1 MPMEKSSANPRRVYA
16 LLFVFSFQSCGILLT
31 RSVIDMDYR
40 TDLAMER
47 TIYPGGMGEG
57 VSIQTQQDGK
67 AVITWVRIHTK
78 SAATRLGKAEGT
90 YWTMMHPELP
100 ELNTEDRIEIARQV
114 AQTLRIMLPPHGDI
128 LVLGLG
134 NRRMT
139 ADALGDRVVSGILV
153 TRHLKE
159 DSNESLRGVC
169 ALSPGVMGVTG
180 VETAEFAL
188 GLVEHLKPSAV
199 LVVDALAAMECDHI
213 GTTIQLTDT
222 GIHPGSGVGNHR
234 KGITEEVLHVPV
246 IAMGIPMVVY
256 ASTIVRD
263 ALKSILSAEK
273 DDEEAH
279 ALAEQLVQQA
289 QYDLVVTPRNIDELL
304 SGLSDMLALAINAAL
319 QPEYSIDELAH
330 LLH

>member
-1 MPMEKSSANPRRVYA
+1 MN
-16 LLFVFSFQSCGILLT
+16 
-31 RSVIDMDYR
+31 YR

-47 TIYPGGMGEG
+47 TVYPGGTGAG
-57 VSIQTQQDGK
+57 VSIQTQQDGE
-67 AVITWVRIHTK
+67 AVITWVRIHT
-78 SAATRLGKAEGT
+78 AAAAKRLGKPEGT
-90 YWTMMHPELP
+90 YWTMMHPKLP
-100 ELNTEDRIEIARQV
+100 TMTPEERIGIARQV
-114 AQTLRIMLPPHGDI
+114 AQTLRIMLPPQGDV

-159 DSNESLRGVC
+159 EMTPPLRGVC
-169 ALSPGVMGVTG
+169 AMSPGVLGVTG
-180 VETAEFAL
+180 VETAELTL
-188 GLVEHLKPSAV
+188 GLVERLKPSAV
-199 LVVDALAAMECDHI
+199 LVVDALAAMETDHI

-234 KGITEEVLHVPV
+234 RGITQEVLNVPV

-263 ALKSILSAEK
+263 ALKSILATER
-273 DDEEAH
+273 DDEEACEM
-279 ALAEQLVQQA
+279 AEQLVGQGMT
-289 QYDLVVTPRNIDELL
+289 DFVVTPRNIDEMVA
-304 SGLSDMLALAINAAL
+304 GLSDMLALSINSAL
-319 QPEYSIDELAH
+319 QPMVTLDELTH

>member
-1 MPMEKSSANPRRVYA
+1 MN
-16 LLFVFSFQSCGILLT
+16 
-31 RSVIDMDYR
+31 YR

-47 TIYPGGMGEG
+47 MVYPGGMGEG
-57 VSIQTQQDGK
+57 VTIQNQRDG
-67 AVITWVRIHTK
+67 AAEITWVRIQTE
-78 SAATRLGKAEGT
+78 AAAKRLGKAEGT
-90 YWTMMHPELP
+90 YWTMTHPDLP
-100 ELNTEDRIEIARQV
+100 VLTPEERIAVAQQV
-114 AQTLRIMLPPHGDI
+114 AQTLRIMLPPQGDV

-153 TRHLKE
+153 TRHLEQKGG
-159 DSNESLRGVC
+159 LRGVC
-169 ALSPGVMGVTG
+169 AMSPGVLGVTG
-180 VETAEFAL
+180 VETAELAR
-188 GLVEHLKPSAV
+188 GLVEKVKPSSV
-199 LVVDALAAMECDHI
+199 LVVDALAAMETNHI

-234 KGITEEVLHVPV
+234 QGITKETLQVPV

-263 ALKSILSAEK
+263 ALKTILSDEK

-279 ALAEQLVQQA
+279 AIAEQLVGKSKT
-289 QYDLVVTPRNIDELL
+289 DLVVTPRNIDELVA
-304 SGLSDMLALAINAAL
+304 GLADMLALAINSAL
-319 QPEYSIDELAH
+319 QPLYAIDELTH

>member
-1 MPMEKSSANPRRVYA
+1 
-16 LLFVFSFQSCGILLT
+16 
-31 RSVIDMDYR
+31 MDYR

-47 TIYPGGMGEG
+47 TVCPGGMGEG
-57 VSIQTQQDGK
+57 VAVQNQRDGQ
-67 AVITWVRIHTK
+67 ADVTWVRIQ
-78 SAATRLGKAEGT
+78 SEAAAKRLGKPEGT
-90 YWTMMHPELP
+90 YWTMTHPELP
-100 ELNTEDRIEIARQV
+100 ILTPEERIQVARQI
-114 AQTLRIMLPPHGDI
+114 AQTLRLMLPPRGDV

-159 DSNESLRGVC
+159 ENGLRGVC
-169 ALSPGVMGVTG
+169 AMSPGVLGVTG
-180 VETAEFAL
+180 METAELAL
-188 GLVEHLKPSAV
+188 GLVEKLKPSALV
-199 LVVDALAAMECDHI
+199 VVDALAAMETGHI

-234 KGITEEVLHVPV
+234 LGITRETMNVPV

-263 ALKSILSAEK
+263 TLRDILSSEAE
-273 DDEEAH
+273 EEKAC
-279 ALAEQLVQQA
+279 AIAEELIGKNKS
-289 QYDLVVTPRNIDELL
+289 DLVVTPRNIDELVA
-304 SGLSDMLALAINAAL
+304 GLADMLALSINCAL
-319 QPEYSIDELAH
+319 QPMYSIDELAH

>member
-1 MPMEKSSANPRRVYA
+1 
-16 LLFVFSFQSCGILLT
+16 
-31 RSVIDMDYR
+31 MDYR

-47 TIYPGGMGEG
+47 MVYPGGTGEG
-57 VSIQTQQDGK
+57 VAIQTQQDGE
-67 AVITWVRIHTK
+67 AVVTWVRVF
-78 SAATRLGKAEGT
+78 SAAAAQRLGKAEGT
-90 YWTMMHPELP
+90 YWTMTHPALP
-100 ELNTEDRIEIARQV
+100 HLSPEERIDIARQV
-114 AQTLRIMLPPHGDI
+114 AQTLRIMLPPQGDV

-159 DSNESLRGVC
+159 KSNPSLRGVC
-169 ALSPGVMGVTG
+169 AMSPGVLGVTG
-180 VETAEFAL
+180 VETAELTL
-188 GLVEHLKPSAV
+188 GLVERLKPSAV
-199 LVVDALAAMECDHI
+199 LVVDALAAMETDHI

-234 KGITEEVLHVPV
+234 LGITQEVLHVPV

-273 DDEEAH
+273 NDDEAYEM
-279 ALAEQLVQQA
+279 AEHLVGQA
-289 QYDLVVTPRNIDELL
+289 KTDLVVTPRNIDELVA
-304 SGLSDMLALAINAAL
+304 GLADMLALAINSAL
-319 QPEYSIDELAH
+319 QPMYSIDELTH